1 MPAPTSIDAATVAQ
15 IKHDYIMLNL
25 TPKRLSEKYDVA
37 EKAVVRRIE
46 RGGWYKM
53 RLEEA
58 AKLEDELMRRSAE
71 TRIRELIKF
80 NEDDLKMAKAIRGR
94 VARRLQDA
102 ENNPKN
108 VISSSELRTLAATCD
123 TAQKMGRLAL
133 GAATQ
138 NTSLADQ
145 GEGPIK
151 GGSIAASIVD
161 VPIDEIDEGQR
172 NAIIDKYLG
181 KLAG

>member
-1 MPAPTSIDAATVAQ
+1 MPAPSKADPATWAQ
-15 IKHDYIMLNL
+15 IKHDYIMLNKG
-25 TPKRLSEKYDVA
+25 PRQLSEEYGPTETAINHKS
-37 EKAVVRRIE
+37 E

-53 RLEEA
+53 RLESA

-94 VARRLQDA
+94 VARRLQQA
-102 ENNPKN
+102 ENDPEK

-133 GAATQ
+133 GATTQ
-138 NTSLADQ
+138 NTSLADINA
-145 GEGPIK
+145 GPIK
-151 GGSIAASIVD
+151 DGNIAASIVD
-161 VPIDEIDEGQR
+161 VPIDDIDEGQR

-181 KLAG
+181 KLAS